1 MATFAKSD
9 SSDSDSVEIDAPSAT
24 IAMEKDH
31 FSERSRKS
39 NKSRSSKSSRKTTPD
54 MPVEF
59 NSSPTELNMAPPRKK
74 AKALSASTPVMQK
87 VRPNVSETV
96 TKEQQVLMQQLREV
110 RKEQIFIFLI
120 IFQEIRDYKQVHAAR
135 SREHQ

>member
-1 MATFAKSD
+1 
-9 SSDSDSVEIDAPSAT
+9 
-24 IAMEKDH
+24 
-31 FSERSRKS
+31 
-39 NKSRSSKSSRKTTPD
+39 
-54 MPVEF
+54 
-59 NSSPTELNMAPPRKK
+59 
-74 AKALSASTPVMQK
+74 MQK